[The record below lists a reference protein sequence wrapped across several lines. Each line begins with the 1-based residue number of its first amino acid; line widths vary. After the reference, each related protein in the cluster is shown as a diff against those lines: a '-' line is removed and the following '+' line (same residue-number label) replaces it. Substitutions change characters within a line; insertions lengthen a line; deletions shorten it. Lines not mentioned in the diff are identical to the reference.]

1 VQLRIDPAVYD
12 TSPIRNDWEMVSGL
26 QDAARSVV
34 VQPKTATEAAISD
47 QSLAA
52 RVAEFRD
59 QVEDWLTEIAQYASE
74 LCLLA
79 MTPQQVETIMG
90 SPAQPDPQAAI
101 AAAMNGQP
109 VEPPAKT
116 YEWPAQRT
124 PETVFNLVQIKIR
137 AGSTAAPNKLQA
149 QDNWNKALQLLM
161 PMVDK
166 IRQIEAAGGGCDAG
180 ARAGEGDRCALR
192 RDDRRRPLPAAEA
205 AAQAGAAA
213 CASWHARTRLAGRR
227 SARNARTARPRP
239 RSRDAAHGRRRS
251 AAAAVTLSLNPGATL
266 MLVSRLLRTLLRF
279 LSPGIVPDG
288 VGGAADP
295 APAPAVDNAPA
306 PAPAEPSASP
316 APAPDAFSALRS
328 SLEALGEK
336 STAAPAPAPAA
347 EPAPAP
353 APGQPRDPLGRFGT
367 AAQKAAGV
375 AAAPAPAPAPA
386 PTAAPVAPK
395 PGEIDLTPPEGMNER
410 SQQRWAQLTE
420 RVKQVP
426 DLERRATEASQAL
439 DSVRQM
445 VTETGLAPDEFSDLL
460 QTARLVKSTNPQDAQ
475 QALQRL
481 DAIRADLAQRFGID
495 APGVDPLSA
504 HPDLKADVDGLL
516 MTRERALE
524 IARLRSGNQQSQA
537 TLNEQREMQQFRQT
551 VQNAAT
557 SMERTMK
564 AREGTPGHEAK
575 VAYIANHFKS
585 QQNLQA
591 FVTTYRPEQW
601 EGVLSMM
608 YDAYNPQMAAPAMA
622 PAAPVQ
628 QPLRPS
634 SVRPGPG
641 RLSRPVSMHGAQPRR
656 KHERRHQR
664 RRSRTEARRPVHAW
678 KVR

>member
-1 VQLRIDPAVYD
+1 
-12 TSPIRNDWEMVSGL
+12 
-26 QDAARSVV
+26 
-34 VQPKTATEAAISD
+34 
-47 QSLAA
+47 
-52 RVAEFRD
+52 
-59 QVEDWLTEIAQYASE
+59 
-74 LCLLA
+74 
-79 MTPQQVETIMG
+79 
-90 SPAQPDPQAAI
+90 
-101 AAAMNGQP
+101 
-109 VEPPAKT
+109 
-116 YEWPAQRT
+116 
-124 PETVFNLVQIKIR
+124 
-137 AGSTAAPNKLQA
+137 
-149 QDNWNKALQLLM
+149 
-161 PMVDK
+161 
-166 IRQIEAAGGGCDAG
+166 
-180 ARAGEGDRCALR
+180 
-192 RDDRRRPLPAAEA
+192 
-205 AAQAGAAA
+205 
-213 CASWHARTRLAGRR
+213 
-227 SARNARTARPRP
+227 
-239 RSRDAAHGRRRS
+239 
-251 AAAAVTLSLNPGATL
+251 
-266 MLVSRLLRTLLRF
+266 
-279 LSPGIVPDG
+279 
-288 VGGAADP
+288 
-295 APAPAVDNAPA
+295 
-306 PAPAEPSASP
+306 
-316 APAPDAFSALRS
+316 
-328 SLEALGEK
+328 
-336 STAAPAPAPAA
+336 
-347 EPAPAP
+347 
-353 APGQPRDPLGRFGT
+353 
-367 AAQKAAGV
+367 
-375 AAAPAPAPAPA
+375 
-386 PTAAPVAPK
+386 
-395 PGEIDLTPPEGMNER
+395 MNER

-634 SVRPGPG
+634 SVRPGAQVQTAP
-641 RLSRPVSMHGAQPRR
+641 LTSMDAVRGAF
-656 KHERRHQR
+656 
-664 RRSRTEARRPVHAW
+664 ANLGLGG
-678 KVR
+678 